1 MLDSIINFSIRNKLI
16 VIIFTLTVA
25 AFGIF
30 SVTRIPVGAV
40 PDITNNQVQ
49 VITVSPNLSTQD
61 IEQFITYPVELE
73 MANLPGVEEIRSI
86 SKFGL
91 SVVTIVFEDAMGAY
105 LPRQLIAEKIKA
117 ASANIPEG
125 FGTPEM
131 GPITTGLG
139 EIYQYILDVKPGYE
153 NRYTT
158 MELRTL
164 QDWVVKRQLSGIP
177 GVIEVNTWGGFLKQ
191 YEVSI
196 DPQKIRSMDIS
207 ILEIYE
213 ALVKNNSVSGGAYI
227 EKQNQSYFIRGDGLL
242 KSVEDIEQVVV
253 KKNGNVPVLIGDIAE
268 VRLGYANRFGAITA
282 NGDGEKILGQIM
294 MLKDANSKEVITAVK
309 KRVEEVQKNLPEG
322 VFINPIVDRSELI
335 ARTSFTVFEN
345 LILGCLIVIFAVIL
359 LLGNIRPALVISSII
374 PLSLLFTISVMYLL
388 GADANLMSL
397 GALDF
402 GIIIDGAVIIVEYT
416 AVRITTRRNQL
427 EQFEGDDK
435 QALLDKLSF
444 EGASKMM
451 NSAIFG
457 QVIILVVLIPIFVL
471 SGVEGKMFRP
481 MALSFSLAIVGAMI
495 FGLTWLPVISSMY
508 LKPQKEDK
516 KNLSTWLIG
525 ILYKSYCPVI
535 RWSYDHKKIVLSLAL
550 VSLVFTVFLFS
561 KMGAE
566 FVPTLDEGDFVI
578 QPVLKTGTS
587 LSKTV
592 EMTTQME
599 KILMDNFSEIEQIVC
614 RIGAAEVPTD
624 PMSMEEIDMIIKLKP
639 RKQWVITKNKEEL
652 AGHFKEALSVI
663 PGVEYEFTQPIE
675 MRFNELITGVR
686 ADIAIKVFGED
697 LDYLSKIAGEIK
709 HLVEEIPG
717 AADVIL
723 EKTAGLPQMSVNYDR
738 QKIALYGLSIE
749 ELNRNLAMAF
759 GGEIAGSVFEG
770 EKRFDLVVR
779 YHSDYRTDI
788 ENIRGLSIPL
798 PNGSFIPVSEVA
810 DIEYSTGP
818 AKISRDNTHRRVVV
832 SVNVRNR
839 DLQSVVTDIQQVIDE
854 NIRLKTG
861 YYISYGGQFE
871 NLQNATRR
879 LQLAVPVSLLLIFIF
894 LHFAFKSLKD
904 AMMIFSAIPLAT
916 VGGVLLLW
924 LRGMPFSVSA
934 GIGFIALFGVAVL
947 NGIVLIEH
955 LKALHENGMTDM
967 RELILRGTRERL
979 RPVVITAAAAALGF
993 LPMAISTS
1001 AGAEVQRPLATVV
1014 IGGLFTSTLLTMV
1027 ALPLLYAILSNIT
1040 GFDMKKLKF
1049 TRTAKH
1055 FLVLVF
1061 ILPSTML
1068 FAQQPNS
1075 LTLDQAIET
1084 ALRNNRQ
1091 VKASALNVEQTKALV
1106 PSAFQI
1112 DKLGVYYEYDQNN
1125 MAENGYPLG
1134 VLGVEQGFAF
1144 PTVYT
1149 SMRKANEIE
1158 VSIAS
1163 SGLEIQQLDL
1173 SRKVSQQYYHI
1184 IFLMNKLAEFELVDS
1199 LFIRYTRAS
1208 ELKLEQGIIGQ
1219 LEFLNASAYHQRI
1232 RTRMRQLQ
1240 HDLTIAND
1248 YLGALMQSDSAFII
1262 AFQPLE
1268 VLTPP
1273 ADPTVYNPGLRL
1285 LQENIRHQDAMVNV
1299 ERNRLLPDLNLGY
1312 FNGTNRYEG
1321 ADNYYGYTIGLGVPL
1336 FFGEQKSKIK
1346 SGKIAVEVAQ
1356 LQFENYQKQLDNR
1369 KLQLQNELVKYREAI
1384 DVYMGSGEE
1393 LFRLLYNAADRSFS
1407 LGQINYFQFLQ
1418 SLENAIEIKTDYL
1431 ENVSAYNQI
1440 VIELKYLSL

>member
-1 MLDSIINFSIRNKLI
+1 MLDFIINFSIRNKLI

-73 MANLPGVEEIRSI
+73 MANLPGVLEIRSI

-91 SVVTIVFEDAMGAY
+91 SVVTIVFEDNLGSY
-105 LPRQLIAEKIKA
+105 LPRQLIAEKIKS

-139 EIYQYILDVKPGYE
+139 EIYQYTLDVKPGYE
-153 NRYTT
+153 NRYTA
-158 MELRTL
+158 MDLRTL

-207 ILEIYE
+207 LIEVFE
-213 ALVKNNSVSGGAYI
+213 ALNKNNSVAGGAYI

-242 KSVEDIEQVVV
+242 KSVEDIRHVVV
-253 KKNGNVPVLIGDIAE
+253 KINGGIPILIGDIAE
-268 VRLGYANRFGAITA
+268 VRLGYANRFGAITG
-282 NGDGEKILGQIM
+282 NGQGEKILGQIM
-294 MLKDANSKEVITAVK
+294 MLKDANSKEVINAVK

-322 VFINPIVDRSELI
+322 VFINPVVERSELI

-345 LILGCLIVIFAVIL
+345 LILGCLIVMFAVIL
-359 LLGNIRPALVISSII
+359 LLGNIRLALVISSII
-374 PLSLLFTISVMYLL
+374 PLSLLFTITVMYLI

-416 AVRITTRRNQL
+416 AVRINARRNDLGQL
-427 EQFEGDDK
+427 QGDEK
-435 QALLDKLSF
+435 QSLMDKLSF
-444 EGASKMM
+444 EGATKMM

-457 QVIILVVLIPIFVL
+457 QIIILIVLIPIFSL

-495 FGLTWLPVISSMY
+495 FGLTWLPVISSIY
-508 LKPQKEDK
+508 LRPEKENK
-516 KNLSTWLIG
+516 RNISTWTIAM
-525 ILYKSYCPVI
+525 LYKSYCPVI
-535 RWSYDHKKIVLSLAL
+535 RWSYNHKKIVLGLAVLSLAL
-550 VSLVFTVFLFS
+550 TGFLFS
-561 KMGAE
+561 KMGGE

-599 KILMDNFSEIEQIVC
+599 KILLDNFPEVEQVVC

-639 RKQWVITKNKEEL
+639 RKQWVTARDKEEL
-652 AGHFKEALSVI
+652 AEHFKNALSVI

-697 LDYLSKIAGEIK
+697 LNYMSNVAGEIK
-709 HLVEEIPG
+709 KLVENIPG

-723 EKTAGLPQMSVNYDR
+723 EKTEGLPQMSVVYDR
-738 QKIALYGLSIE
+738 QKIAQYGLSIE
-749 ELNRNLAMAF
+749 DLNRNLAMAF
-759 GGEIAGSVFEG
+759 GGEATGSVFEG

-779 YHSDYRTDI
+779 YQSDYRTDI
-788 ENIRGLSIPL
+788 ENIRGLSLPL
-798 PNGSFIPVSEVA
+798 PNGSFVPMNEVA
-810 DIEYSTGP
+810 QIEYTTGP
-818 AKISRDNTHRRVVV
+818 AKISRDDTHRRVVV

-839 DLQSVVTDIQQVIDE
+839 DLQSVVTDIQEVINK
-854 NIRLKTG
+854 NINLKTG

-879 LQLAVPVSLLLIFIF
+879 LQLAVPVALVLIFIF

-955 LKALHENGMTDM
+955 LKSLSEQGMTDM
-967 RELILRGTRERL
+967 RALILKGTRERL
-979 RPVVITAAAAALGF
+979 RPVVLTAAAAALGF
-993 LPMAISTS
+993 LPMAVSTS
-1001 AGAEVQRPLATVV
+1001 SGAEVQRPLATVV
-1014 IGGLFTSTLLTMV
+1014 IGGLFTSTLLTMI
-1027 ALPLLYAILSNIT
+1027 ALPLLYALLANVN
-1040 GFDMKKLKF
+1040 GFDWKRFKFKSSIKKTLIF
-1049 TRTAKH
+1049 FMLISGAG
-1055 FLVLVF
+1055 
-1061 ILPSTML
+1061 L
-1068 FAQQPNS
+1068 FAQQPVVLNLEKS
-1075 LTLDQAIET
+1075 IEIALTNNRAIKASGRQLDQS
-1084 ALRNNRQ
+1084 
-1091 VKASALNVEQTKALV
+1091 KAMV
-1106 PSAFQI
+1106 PSAFEI
-1112 DKLGVYYEYDQNN
+1112 DKLNIYYEYDKNN
-1125 MAENGYPLG
+1125 VADNGYPLG
-1134 VLGVEQGFAF
+1134 VIGVEQGFNF
-1144 PTVYT
+1144 PTVYS
-1149 SMRKANEIE
+1149 SMRKANEVG

-1163 SGLEIQQLDL
+1163 SSLEIQQLDL
-1173 SRKVSQQYYHI
+1173 TRQVSQQYYHI
-1184 IFLMNKLAEFELVDS
+1184 VFLMNKLREVEVVDS
-1199 LFIRYTRAS
+1199 LFKRYTRAA
-1208 ELKLEQGIIGQ
+1208 ELKLQQGNISQ
-1219 LEFLNASAYHQRI
+1219 LEFLNASALHQRVK
-1232 RTRMRQLQ
+1232 TRLRQLQ
-1240 HDLTIAND
+1240 HDLNIASD
-1248 YLGALMQSDSAFII
+1248 YLGVLIQFDSAFII
-1262 AFQPLE
+1262 NYQPLE
-1268 VLTPP
+1268 LLEPP
-1273 ADPTVYNPGLRL
+1273 VTSISESPRLRL
-1285 LQENIRHQDAMVNV
+1285 MQENIQYQDALLNV
-1299 ERNRLLPDLNLGY
+1299 ERNRLLPDVNLGY
-1312 FNGTNRYEG
+1312 FNGTNQYAG
-1321 ADNYYGYTIGLGVPL
+1321 AKNYYGYMIGLGVPL

-1346 SGKIAVEVAQ
+1346 SGKIAVEIAQ
-1356 LQFENYQKQLDNR
+1356 LQYENHEKQLDNR
-1369 KLQLQNELVKYREAI
+1369 RSQLQNELVKYREAI
-1384 DVYMGSGEE
+1384 DAYKNSGEE
-1393 LFRLLYNAADRSFS
+1393 LYQQLFNTAELSFS
-1407 LGQINYFQFLQ
+1407 LGRIDYFQYLQ
-1418 SLENAIEIKTDYL
+1418 SIENAIEIKTEYL
-1431 ENVSAYNQI
+1431 NNVSAYNQI